1 MDVWHKTNYFKKS
14 PLVGRRITDAGACDA
29 RTNGYGSLQLFSGVL
44 KIFHYLLCHLQK
56 IFLCAVNSLELPNG
70 EKIVAGFG

>member
-1 MDVWHKTNYFKKS
+1 MDVWYKTNYFKKS

-44 KIFHYLLCHLQK
+44 KNFPLFIVSFTEDFSVCSKFTGIAKWQ
-56 IFLCAVNSLELPNG
+56 
-70 EKIVAGFG
+70 KIVAGFG